1 MGIANMGCGASS
13 QPSANEPG
21 TVVGVQTGIKEDVN
35 GDGILDDVTQGAV
48 DNDGDG
54 KADVIIK
61 NVDEGKA
68 GDAPPAPAPAAP
80 APPPAARSELHPGD
94 EMRPGEQLTA
104 GDYKFVVQGDGN
116 LVVYK
121 GSDAIWASDTNGR
134 KIDKFVMQADGNLVS
149 YDGSAPVW
157 ASDTCGK
164 PVSRFTMVIHP
175 SGPLTAMAANEERLA
190 RVRSSSPSNKI

>member
-35 GDGILDDVTQGAV
+35 GDGILDDVTQVAV

-116 LVVYK
+116 LV
-121 GSDAIWASDTNGR
+121 
-134 KIDKFVMQADGNLVS
+134 S

-164 PVSRFTMVIHP
+164 PVSRLTMQDDGNLVLYDGNTPIWA
-175 SGPLTAMAANEERLA
+175 TD
-190 RVRSSSPSNKI
+190 SNGGQRGAFGKGSIK